1 MPEHPPSGL
10 AEARAVLRRAD
21 TRIGH
26 RWWAPAGYLLVLLAA
41 AVRQPR

>member
-1 MPEHPPSGL
+1 MPRHPIGL
-10 AEARAVLRRAD
+10 DEARARLQHAD

-41 AVRQPR
+41 AMPRRSR